1 MHFFISLRVTI
12 THRRFTTLR
21 TSTPF
26 RRLTL
31 RHFAVLN
38 FAFPLP
44 RSTSPKRIETASC
57 LYKSQLCLR
66 HASPCDSFAY
76 RLRISELCL
85 CLTFHFISMQRLAFA
100 ALNYVLLC
108 LSLSSPIHAI
118 PQPICSQVK
127 APFPEFRHCPS
138 PLYTP

>member
-21 TSTPF
+21 TSMPF
-26 RRLTL
+26 CRLTL

-44 RSTSPKRIETASC
+44 RNTSPKQIETAPF
-57 LYKSQLCLR
+57 LYKSQLCL
-66 HASPCDSFAY
+66 HHSSPCDSFAY
-76 RLRISELCL
+76 RLRISKPCL

-100 ALNYVLLC
+100 TLNYASHR

-118 PQPICSQVK
+118 PQLICSQVK

-138 PLYTP
+138 PL